1 MEVLDINTRRLITLN
16 GVIMKDIKIKEV
28 VAARVELIEDI
39 NQALN
44 KFFNK
49 TGTMPA
55 RVDCEF
61 RAMDR
66 IGERANAYLLQSIDV
81 TIDI

>member
-1 MEVLDINTRRLITLN
+1 MGKIEESRRELLTHKE
-16 GVIMKDIKIKEV
+16 IMKDIKIKEAV
-28 VAARVELIEDI
+28 EARVELIEDI